1 MRFLLLNQFYP
12 PDPAP
17 TGQYLHDLAQVLVGR
32 GHEVQVLCS
41 RRSYDGSGV
50 FAKTETLDHVAVQR
64 LPATGFGRRGFFGKL
79 ADYCSYYG
87 LLVFALFFNRSSPD
101 LILSLTTPPYVGLL
115 GKLAAR
121 IHGCRHADWVMDL
134 YPDVMFA
141 HGLARQNGIPFRVL
155 AQLTRFQLRSSQP
168 VLALGATMA
177 ERVGKYVAPASAPA
191 PVAWL
196 PLWSGAALSPWPV
209 GQRNPLREERGWAA
223 TDVIFL
229 YSGNMGLGH
238 RFTEFLAA
246 ADALAGR
253 GLRWAFCGSG
263 KRRVEIETF
272 AQQHPKARI
281 ELLNYAPQARL
292 REHLCAA
299 DVHLLSLEEAWQG
312 YMVPSKLQAS
322 FAVGRPVIY
331 VGGRDCETAQWI
343 AASGGGWIVA
353 PNDLPGLQAAIQ
365 AALDPEERSRR
376 GAAARQF
383 AAQHFDRT
391 ANCQRLAQLLETPN
405 P

>member
-17 TGQYLHDLAQVLVGR
+17 TGQYLHDLAQVLVAR
-32 GHEVQVLCS
+32 GHEVQVFCS
-41 RRSYDGSGV
+41 RRSYDGMNVYPKS
-50 FAKTETLDHVAVQR
+50 ETLAGVEVVR
-64 LPATGFGRRGFFGKL
+64 LLATGFGRRGFAGKL
-79 ADYCSYYG
+79 ADYGSFYG
-87 LLVFALFFNRSSPD
+87 SLLFALLFGRKSPD
-101 LILSLTTPPYVGLL
+101 LILSLTTPPYIGLL

-121 IHGCRHADWVMDL
+121 RHACLHADWVMDL

-141 HGLARQNGIPFRVL
+141 HGLARKEGLLFRTL
-155 AQLTRFQLRSSQP
+155 EKLSRFQLRYSQP
-168 VLALGATMA
+168 IIALGATMA

-196 PLWSGAALSPWPV
+196 PLWSGADLSPWPV

-223 TDVIFL
+223 TDVVFL

-238 RFTEFLAA
+238 RFTEFLTAA
-246 ADALAGR
+246 GALAGR

-263 KRRVEIETF
+263 KRRAEIETF
-272 AQQHPKARI
+272 AQQHPAARI
-281 ELLNYAPQARL
+281 ELLNYAPQQRL

-299 DVHLLSLEEAWQG
+299 DVHLLSLDEAWQG

-331 VGGRDCETAQWI
+331 VGGRNCETATWI
-343 AASGGGWIVA
+343 ETSGGGWIVP

-391 ANCQRLAQLLETPN
+391 ANCHRLAQLLETPN